1 LTEAFVSAINEG
13 VFMIDLT
20 YGFNKPKY
28 SEKVFLNVLTSL
40 QTLISKTFGAEKT
53 DSR

>member
-1 LTEAFVSAINEG
+1 MNEG
-13 VFMIDLT
+13 VFMIDLS